1 MSSTARD
8 EDGIYGD
15 PCGTLRVSLPRLAAQ
30 RSASSESQPFLSDSR
45 SSTGSGAGAR
55 PRTAQRA
62 ALLGKQRAERWQHT
76 L

>member
-8 EDGIYGD
+8 EDGISRA
-15 PCGTLRVSLPRLAAQ
+15 PCGTLRVRTQVSGAAQ
-30 RSASSESQPFLSDSR
+30 RQQRVSALSLRLSLVP
-45 SSTGSGAGAR
+45 TGSGAGAR